1 MAFSYQKN
9 FGLPTENVSHELM
22 FSLLRNHNSKWMVA
36 KIREIKSTA
45 HEKDWTLVKDFKDWM
60 RHLSKEQ
67 QKALEGKS
75 TEELALAWA
84 DGIKKDL
91 PLIIFVANFDETW
104 TNPVQK
110 PGKPKKEP
118 KWGRWRKKDGLRL
131 NGLSVIDLDHVVK
144 SHDPKDVRL
153 WWKQVSAH
161 LDLKEIGV
169 RMVYISASGDGVKV
183 VFEARMEW
191 GNLIDNQFKMA
202 EFLGVPNLAQVLDEK
217 CKDGSRGH
225 FLTTEEDLIFIDEDG
240 LYDYYNEEF
249 DKKWT
254 PEYRAGH
261 SQATIDI
268 KAIIGKSASTEKKLG
283 TDSDKKNLGTDSTD
297 SHGLNNNSE
306 NPAADNKS
314 SDNPCNPCQ
323 EKNQGSEME
332 YCGVAISKIIE
343 AWLDGKVP
351 GIGERHDTMRDLAKD
366 IRYCLENTPARIMK
380 AFESQQWIQ
389 DLIAEGDPVETTVEG
404 ACKQKYYNSKPIRLK
419 EALLRAGVLNTQTPG
434 ETAFNP
440 LYQDLLNWGERIEAL
455 FDVFPLLREICH
467 GMRVTAYPCAMFTGA
482 AFLGTNLTRTWYFY
496 FYQPEVER
504 RLNYCLYVIGDPT
517 SGKSFA
523 SNLYKYL
530 AAPLID
536 SDKLG
541 NDAINRYKKAL
552 KERTTSTKEQR
563 KEPLKQPEVIV
574 RVHGPRT
581 ANGVFIEDMNKAVE
595 VVGDR
600 EMHLHLLTFDSE
612 LDSSIAAA
620 KGGQWIDKSTMELK
634 AFHNEED
641 NQQYKNA
648 DSWNGPFDVFWNYVY
663 TGTPIALK
671 KKVTESN
678 FGSGLAT
685 RLACI
690 PMPESNFQMAPLE
703 RHTHVNMERI
713 DRMKSWAYK
722 LDKVSGELPVW
733 PLVEEIWHWTNDRML
748 LASIDQDRGD
758 EMLLMRVGYYGI
770 SVSVPFI
777 LMRHWEEWEAT
788 KTFTIDE
795 KDIELCLLVLDIQYK
810 TQHYFFGR
818 YAHNYYD
825 NKETEVNQNKR
836 RRTKTIIAFENLPN
850 EFNTED
856 VERAFDTSRDCAY
869 VIIGRFKKDK
879 LIEKVGSDKF
889 KKLSSAL

>member
-45 HEKDWTLVKDFKDWM
+45 HDKDWTQTKDFKDWM

-161 LDLKEIGV
+161 LDLKEIGI

-225 FLTTEEDLIFIDEDG
+225 FITTEEDLIFIDEDG

-268 KAIIGKSASTEKKLG
+268 QAIIGKSSEKKI
-283 TDSDKKNLGTDSTD
+283 LGTDSTASNED
-297 SHGLNNNSE
+297 TAGCAELS
-306 NPAADNKS
+306 
-314 SDNPCNPCQ
+314 
-323 EKNQGSEME
+323 

-351 GIGERHDTMRDLAKD
+351 GIGSRHDTMRDLAKD

-419 EALLRAGVLNTQTPG
+419 EALLKAGVQNTQTPG
-434 ETAFNP
+434 EAAFNP

-733 PLVEEIWHWTNDRML
+733 PLVEEIWHWTRDRML

-788 KTFTIDE
+788 KSFTIDE

-825 NKETEVNQNKR
+825 NKETEANQNKR
-836 RRTKTIIAFENLPN
+836 RRTKTIIAFESLPETFN
-850 EFNTED
+850 EDD
-856 VERAFDTSRDCAY
+856 VQKAY
-869 VIIGRFKKDK
+869 DVSLSHARVIICRLKKEK
-879 LIEKVGSDKF
+879 IIELNPEGNY
-889 KKLSSAL
+889 KKLVMSL